1 MSTPEEMIAHLQG
14 QVTLLTGAV
23 QSLQATAAVA
33 PPHASTKPSKPPTFS
48 SVKDSGP
55 PTSWLFSVDLYFQVS
70 RTPDDQKV
78 DFAVTF
84 LRGSAALWWQA
95 QCREVSEGTRQ
106 PVAGWVDFKDEFRA
120 TFSPVD
126 ASKIARDQLRGLQQ
140 AKSVAEYTDR
150 FRTLVLQIPDMS
162 SAEGLDRFVAGLKP
176 HIRERVEIEDPKQLS
191 KAMHI
196 AQRMDTIHSR
206 SLQRSSNA
214 SFSQTSASA
223 ATPQAVTD
231 SATPM
236 ELGAMR
242 PQPPN
247 QRRFPAKLKPG
258 DRQRFRDQDRCFRC
272 RQVGHWHADCPGLN
286 RPPSGA
292 QSNQRR
298 W

>member
-1 MSTPEEMIAHLQG
+1 MQLQG
-14 QVTLLTGAV
+14 QVALLVGAV
-23 QSLQATAAVA
+23 QNLQASAAAA

-55 PTSWLFSVDLYFQVS
+55 PSSWLFSVDLYFQVS

-95 QCREVSEGTRQ
+95 QCREVSEGARQ
-106 PVAGWVDFKDEFRA
+106 PITDWAAFKDEFIA

-126 ASKIARDQLRGLQQ
+126 SSKIARDQVRGLQ

-150 FRTLVLQIPDMS
+150 FRSLVLQIPDMS

-176 HIRERVEIEDPKQLS
+176 HIRGRVEIEDPKQLS

-196 AQRMDTIHSR
+196 AQRMDNIHSR

-223 ATPQAVTD
+223 ATP
-231 SATPM
+231 
-236 ELGAMR
+236 
-242 PQPPN
+242 
-247 QRRFPAKLKPG
+247 
-258 DRQRFRDQDRCFRC
+258 
-272 RQVGHWHADCPGLN
+272 
-286 RPPSGA
+286 
-292 QSNQRR
+292 
-298 W
+298 